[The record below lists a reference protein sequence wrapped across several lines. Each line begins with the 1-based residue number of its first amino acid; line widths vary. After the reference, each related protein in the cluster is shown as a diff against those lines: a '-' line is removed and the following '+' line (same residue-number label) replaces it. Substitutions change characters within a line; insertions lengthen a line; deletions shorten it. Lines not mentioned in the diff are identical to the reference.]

1 MASSGSLKSGM
12 MRGGTL
18 RNVSVRGF
26 ENLATGDSTLFRP
39 DSQVPDRGGDDPD
52 SGDEALRELAFAA
65 TRRLQSGNSQ
75 AAGVRFGAKPV
86 RTGRGPAKGLFAD
99 APGAD
104 EAARAEGAPARGAES
119 LGAEDAALGAEDAA
133 RGAAAAPREAPPTPQ
148 SVLAKPSGS
157 STASE
162 TSSERGERQSLDAGS
177 AAPHRGAAAKDPADA
192 RGPRAAEASASARD
206 DPSRDASLP
215 APALRASAASR
226 LLPADASGVSTPR
239 VADPS
244 APSYDASEFV
254 KLEDHD
260 RSMAMASLALTVK
273 NIALDAMVTET
284 DVLRE
289 KVEMLSPKMAK
300 RSFFFGGSSE
310 ERRDDDASAR
320 AAGGGSGSDGDAS
333 GSDDFGPS
341 SDEEGESLA
350 GARSGADA
358 SAPKRKG
365 STRTV
370 RTTTTRTILRRDGS
384 AVETSE
390 SRESREG
397 GEGGGAGAAAG
408 ASGPSAGSSSVDG
421 VDNLAEL
428 EALRA
433 EIKRLEVELEKERQA
448 CFTLRAER
456 VAWRAERSDMLEERD
471 RLMEGAASTAKIFD
485 GGDPESAAHESLAA
499 LVFALRGEDLA
510 FDAVK
515 IAKRADDV
523 ARSGAVAA
531 VLGAMATHR
540 DSERVQAAG
549 AEALRAM
556 AERSDHART
565 QLLKE
570 PEEMLGRGGGVP
582 ALVGAMRANPD
593 SAEVASAAGR
603 ALIAVAREKG
613 EEGRRAIENA
623 RGREAIVAAAKKH
636 PGEMSYADQA
646 EELCAWLVAAF

>member
-1 MASSGSLKSGM
+1 MFAGFPLPRAVAAG
-12 MRGGTL
+12 
-18 RNVSVRGF
+18 NVSPGGSRNDDGQRERRLAPEPFERRLGVRRLDGRSPRPRHHEPPARVLVLGDARRSRGALYIRAPLIRAPPPKRPRLDAFEEPPLLERVRG
-26 ENLATGDSTLFRP
+26 APR
-39 DSQVPDRGGDDPD
+39 
-52 SGDEALRELAFAA
+52 ALRD
-65 TRRLQSGNSQ
+65 
-75 AAGVRFGAKPV
+75 GAERPRV
-86 RTGRGPAKGLFAD
+86 
-99 APGAD
+99 
-104 EAARAEGAPARGAES
+104 AARANDRRERREGRRERAPRARHANERRVEETFVRFPERRRRRGGRRRARGR
-119 LGAEDAALGAEDAA
+119 AA
-133 RGAAAAPREAPPTPQ
+133 REAVPFRRETPDGVQPR
-148 SVLAKPSGS
+148 
-157 STASE
+157 
-162 TSSERGERQSLDAGS
+162 
-177 AAPHRGAAAKDPADA
+177 
-192 RGPRAAEASASARD
+192 
-206 DPSRDASLP
+206 
-215 APALRASAASR
+215 
-226 LLPADASGVSTPR
+226 
-239 VADPS
+239 
-244 APSYDASEFV
+244 
-254 KLEDHD
+254 
-260 RSMAMASLALTVK
+260 
-273 NIALDAMVTET
+273 
-284 DVLRE
+284 
-289 KVEMLSPKMAK
+289 AK

>member
-119 LGAEDAALGAEDAA
+119 LGAEDAA
-133 RGAAAAPREAPPTPQ
+133 RGAAVAPREAPPTPQ

-284 DVLRE
+284 DVLRKE
-289 KVEMLSPKMAK
+289 VEMLSPKKAK

-433 EIKRLEVELEKERQA
+433 EIKRLELELEKERQA